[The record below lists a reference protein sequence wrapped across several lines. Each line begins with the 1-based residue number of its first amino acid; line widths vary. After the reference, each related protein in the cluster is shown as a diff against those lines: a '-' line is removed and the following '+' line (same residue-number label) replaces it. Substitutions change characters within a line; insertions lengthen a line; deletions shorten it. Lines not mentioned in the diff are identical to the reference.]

1 MTITIDN
8 TNCEFIITTFE
19 GSKMYR
25 IAGTLE
31 NKVYNT
37 YEEVYTR
44 LCDQVSNVES
54 IKVMQGGTPLSKR
67 NVKMWFKKDSANVWS
82 FNSNVRFAF
91 SSCYNSISNCDAF
104 ASLLFTPYIGNSCY
118 AATSIKFCNPDV
130 PYYITWR
137 YSSIHIKHDNGKLI
151 NLKITPGSYD
161 IYSLVNTINKQM
173 GVECVFWYGFILQF
187 QQIKF
192 MVISGD
198 LSYFFVSDLS
208 HVISKEDAIKLGIP
222 SKQLQGSHQVISKP
236 NYDYNMLVTFQL
248 IKTPHIKNAMICN
261 WSVGVKLRISQLYVS
276 DAAYNG
282 VIQNRYKQLYFDI
295 PSIYSCGTTSSI
307 GIFLRYN
314 WNCKT
319 DDPDAFVS
327 IDDDSK
333 DMLIDSSLH
342 IKNINNGVK
351 LMTHDVLDNYVNA
364 DKPNLLL
371 AHTEDHLDKTTNT
384 YILKFEFTYT
394 DKYVCTAYNPHVDT
408 SQSVAYKQL
417 GCACMSTDPD
427 MCDCSNYACA
437 SKNVENFSI
446 LPEDNSNDKFDTILV
461 LSGITIGMLL
471 LVYSLK

>member
-8 TNCEFIITTFE
+8 TNCEFLITTFE
-19 GSKMYR
+19 GNKMYR

-31 NKVYNT
+31 NKVYET
-37 YEEVYTR
+37 YEEIYTR

-67 NVKMWFKKDSANVWS
+67 NVKLWFKKDSANVWS

-130 PYYITWR
+130 PYYITWG

-173 GVECVFWYGFILQF
+173 GVECAFWYGYILQF
-187 QQIKF
+187 QRIKF

-198 LSYFFVSDLS
+198 LSYFLRSYRS
-208 HVISKEDAIKLGIP
+208 YVISKEDAIKLGIP
-222 SKQLQGSHQVISKP
+222 SKQLQGTHQVITKP
-236 NYDYNMLVTFQL
+236 DYENNYLVTFEFS
-248 IKTPHIKNAMICN
+248 KCPHVKNEMICN

-319 DDPDAFVS
+319 DDPDAFIS
-327 IDDDSK
+327 IDDPEDGYRTRV
-333 DMLIDSSLH
+333 H

-351 LMTHDVLDNYVNA
+351 LISAQEMDVKYANA
-364 DKPNLLL
+364 DKTNLTLFNMSGSL
-371 AHTEDHLDKTTNT
+371 HKPTNT
-384 YILKFEFTYT
+384 YILYITST
-394 DKYVCTAYNPHVDT
+394 NSDRYVCNTVNSHVGYYYND
-408 SQSVAYKQL
+408 KQV
-417 GCACMSTDPD
+417 GCSCMSSVLDSCECENNT
-427 MCDCSNYACA
+427 CS
-437 SKNVENFSI
+437 STRENFSLI
-446 LPEDNSNDKFDTILV
+446 PENNSNDKFDTILV